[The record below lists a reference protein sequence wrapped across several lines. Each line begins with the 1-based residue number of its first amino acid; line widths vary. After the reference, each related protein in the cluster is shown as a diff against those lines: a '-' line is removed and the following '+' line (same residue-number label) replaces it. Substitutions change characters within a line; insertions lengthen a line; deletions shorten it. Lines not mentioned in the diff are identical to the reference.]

1 MLMKQTRAEDLTREP
16 LLYRI
21 RAFIAKPANL
31 LLVFFLAVLV
41 VLSLLPLITMLS
53 NMFTIHLGT
62 EKKITRLPTGSW
74 TLMHFQNLFK
84 GDEWSRVNF
93 WDPLKNSFIIAIGAG
108 ILGIAV
114 GGTVAWFITRSDL
127 KCKKFIS
134 AVFVFPYMMPAWT
147 LALFWIN
154 MFQNSQVGGGNVGM
168 IESLFGICMPEWF
181 VYGLFP
187 IIVVTG
193 LHYSP
198 FAYLLIGGILKNM
211 DATLEES
218 ATILKASRFTIIR
231 RITIPIVMPAILST
245 FLLIFSSGFSS
256 YTVPVFLGSA
266 VKCFTLSTKM
276 RALIQAGYQG
286 QGYIIAFVSI
296 ILGCL
301 ILGVNQ
307 WFTGKR
313 KSFTTVT
320 GKSGQVSLVK
330 LRGANSV
337 ISAVMIVLVTFF
349 AIVPL
354 FSFALESVIRQPGN
368 YSPSNMTL
376 QFWIGTEDSAYE
388 TGMISGI
395 LLNPTMWKAVGR
407 QVLLALTVAMIVGT
421 SGMLIGYACVR
432 RRGSK
437 LSRAVESLAFFPYL
451 MPAMAFGTIYLA
463 VATSN
468 NFKFL
473 YGTFGLLVLVSSI
486 KFLPFASRSGVNS
499 MLQIAPEIEEA
510 AIIFGV
516 PWRKRMTRILFPI
529 QKSSILSG
537 YLLPVI
543 SVMREVAMFTLLVPY
558 SRYLLTTMLFSFNQT
573 GYAQYGS
580 AVTLLIILIIMLIN
594 ALTNKLTGASFDKG
608 IGG

>member
-1 MLMKQTRAEDLTREP
+1 MRKPQPNSSLREP
-16 LLYRI
+16 LLYRL
-21 RAFIAKPANL
+21 RAFVTKPANL
-31 LLVFFLAVLV
+31 LLVFFLAVLA
-41 VLSLLPLITMLS
+41 VLSLMPMLTMLQ
-53 NMFTIHLGT
+53 NMFTVHMGL
-62 EKKITRLPTGSW
+62 EKKLYRMKVGDW
-74 TLMHFQNLFK
+74 TTKHFLKLFEG
-84 GDEWSRVNF
+84 GDWSNVNF
-93 WDPLKNSFIIAIGAG
+93 WEPLKNSFIVAIGSG
-108 ILGIAV
+108 ILGIAI
-114 GGTVAWFITRSDL
+114 GGTIAWFVTRSDL

-147 LALFWIN
+147 LALFWTN
-154 MFQNSQVGGGNVGM
+154 MFQNSKVGGGNVGM
-168 IESLFGICMPEWF
+168 VESIFGVCMPEWF

-187 IIVVTG
+187 MIVVIG

-218 ATILKASRFTIIR
+218 ATILKASRWTIIR

-266 VKCFTLSTKM
+266 VKTYTLSTKM
-276 RALIQAGYQG
+276 RQLIQAGYEG
-286 QGYIIAFVSI
+286 QGYIIAFISILLGCI
-296 ILGCL
+296 ILG
-301 ILGVNQ
+301 INQ

-330 LRGANSV
+330 LRKANWPITICLIV
-337 ISAVMIVLVTFF
+337 FISFV
-349 AIVPL
+349 AIMPL
-354 FSFALESVIRQPGN
+354 ISFALESVIRQPGN
-368 YSPSNMTL
+368 YSLSNMTL
-376 QFWIGTEDSAYE
+376 HFWIGTEASAYE
-388 TGMISGI
+388 TGMIAGI

-407 QVLLALTVAMIVGT
+407 QVLLALVVAMIVGT

-432 RRGSK
+432 RRGTK
-437 LSRAVESLAFFPYL
+437 LARFVESLAFFPYL

-463 VATSN
+463 VSTSPSL
-468 NFKFL
+468 KWL
-473 YGTFGLLVLVSSI
+473 YGTFALLIIVASV

-543 SVMREVAMFTLLVPY
+543 SVMREVALFTLLVPFP
-558 SRYLLTTMLFSFNQT
+558 RYLLTTMLFSFNET

-580 AVTLLIILIIMLIN
+580 AVTLLIILIIMIIN
-594 ALTNKLTGASFDKG
+594 SLTNKLTGASFDKG

>member
-1 MLMKQTRAEDLTREP
+1 MTKRPQQRDLTCEP
-16 LLYRI
+16 LRYRL
-21 RAFIAKPANL
+21 RAFVNKPANL
-31 LLVFFLAVLV
+31 LLVFFLLVLTL
-41 VLSLLPLITMLS
+41 LSLLPLITMLS
-53 NMFTIHLGT
+53 NMFTVHLGT
-62 EKKITRLPTGSW
+62 EKKLMRLPVGMW
-74 TLMHFQNLFK
+74 TLNHFAKLFK
-84 GDEWSRVNF
+84 GDDWSYVNF
-93 WDPLKNSFIIAIGAG
+93 WQPLGNSFIVAMGAG
-108 ILGIAV
+108 LLGILV
-114 GGTVAWFITRSDL
+114 GGSVAWFITRSDL

-147 LALFWIN
+147 LALFWTN
-154 MFQNSQVGGGNVGM
+154 MFQNSRVGGGNIGM
-168 IESLFGICMPEWF
+168 VESLFGVCMPEWF

-187 IIVVTG
+187 MIVVTG

-218 ATILKASRFTIIR
+218 ATILKASRATIIR

-266 VKCFTLSTKM
+266 VKCYTLSTKM

-296 ILGCL
+296 LLGCL
-301 ILGVNQ
+301 ILGINQ

-330 LRGANSV
+330 LRKANLP
-337 ISAVMIVLVTFF
+337 ISILLIVFVAFF

-354 FSFALESVIRQPGN
+354 VSFALESVIRQPGN
-368 YSPSNMTL
+368 YSLSNMTL
-376 QFWIGTEDSAYE
+376 HFWIGTEDSAYE
-388 TGMISGI
+388 TGMIAGI

-407 QVLLALTVAMIVGT
+407 QVLLALTVSMVVGT

-432 RRGSK
+432 RRGTR
-437 LSRAVESLAFFPYL
+437 LARMVESLAFFPYL

-463 VATSN
+463 VATGDH
-468 NFKFL
+468 FKFL
-473 YGTFGLLVLVSSI
+473 YGTFGLLVLVASV

-510 AIIFGV
+510 ATIFGV
-516 PWRKRMTRILFPI
+516 PWHKRMTRILFPI

-543 SVMREVAMFTLLVPY
+543 SVMREVALFTLLVPY
-558 SRYLLTTMLFSFNQT
+558 ARYLLTTMLFSFNET

>member
-1 MLMKQTRAEDLTREP
+1 MKKPHPNSSLREP
-16 LLYRI
+16 LIYRL
-21 RAFIAKPANL
+21 RAFVTKPANL
-31 LLVFFLAVLV
+31 LLIFFLSVLAVL
-41 VLSLLPLITMLS
+41 SLMPMITMLS
-53 NMFTIHLGT
+53 NMFTVHLGI
-62 EKKITRLPTGSW
+62 EKRLYRLPTGSW
-74 TLMHFQNLFK
+74 TVNHFIKLFEG
-84 GDEWSRVNF
+84 GDWSSVNF
-93 WDPLKNSFIIAIGAG
+93 WVPLKNSFIVAIGSG
-108 ILGIAV
+108 ILGIAI
-114 GGTVAWFITRSDL
+114 GGTIAWFITRSDL

-134 AVFVFPYMMPAWT
+134 SVFVFPYMMPAWT
-147 LALFWIN
+147 LALFWTN
-154 MFQNSQVGGGNVGM
+154 MFQNSKVGGGNVGM
-168 IESLFGICMPEWF
+168 LESIFGVCMPEWF

-187 IIVVTG
+187 MIIVIG

-218 ATILKASRFTIIR
+218 ATILKASRWTIIK

-266 VKCFTLSTKM
+266 VKTYTLSTKM
-276 RALIQAGYQG
+276 RQLIQAGYEG
-286 QGYIIAFVSI
+286 QGYIIAFISILLGCI
-296 ILGCL
+296 ILG
-301 ILGVNQ
+301 INQ

-330 LRGANSV
+330 LRKANWPITV
-337 ISAVMIVLVTFF
+337 LLILFISFIAVL
-349 AIVPL
+349 PL
-354 FSFALESVIRQPGN
+354 ISFALESVIRQPGN
-368 YSPSNMTL
+368 YSLSNMTL
-376 QFWIGTEDSAYE
+376 HFWVGTEASAYE
-388 TGMISGI
+388 TGMIAGI
-395 LLNPTMWKAVGR
+395 LLNDTMWKAVGR
-407 QVLLALTVAMIVGT
+407 QVLLALVVALIVGT

-437 LSRAVESLAFFPYL
+437 LSRFVESLAFFPYL

-463 VATSN
+463 VATSA
-468 NFKFL
+468 NFKWL
-473 YGTFGLLVLVSSI
+473 YGTFALLVIVSAV

-543 SVMREVAMFTLLVPY
+543 SVMREVALFTLLVPFP
-558 SRYLLTTMLFSFNQT
+558 RYLLTTMLFSFNET

-580 AVTLLIILIIMLIN
+580 AVTLLIILIIMIIN
-594 ALTNKLTGASFDKG
+594 TLTNKITGASFDKG

>member
-1 MLMKQTRAEDLTREP
+1 MRKPQPNSSLREP
-16 LLYRI
+16 LLYRL
-21 RAFIAKPANL
+21 RAFVTKPANL

-41 VLSLLPLITMLS
+41 VLSLMPMLTMLQ
-53 NMFTIHLGT
+53 NMFTVHMGL
-62 EKKITRLPTGSW
+62 EKKLYRMKVGDWTTR
-74 TLMHFQNLFK
+74 HFKKLFEG
-84 GDEWSRVNF
+84 GDWSNVNF
-93 WDPLKNSFIIAIGAG
+93 WVPLKNSFIVAIGSG
-108 ILGIAV
+108 ILGIAI
-114 GGTVAWFITRSDL
+114 GGSIAWFVTRSDL

-134 AVFVFPYMMPAWT
+134 SVFVFPYMMPAWT
-147 LALFWIN
+147 LALFWTN
-154 MFQNSQVGGGNVGM
+154 MFQNSKVGGGNVGM
-168 IESLFGICMPEWF
+168 VESLFGICMPEWF

-187 IIVVTG
+187 MIVVIG

-218 ATILKASRFTIIR
+218 ATILKASRWTIIR

-266 VKCFTLSTKM
+266 VKTYTLSTKM
-276 RALIQAGYQG
+276 RQLIQAGYEG
-286 QGYIIAFVSI
+286 QGYIIAFISILLGCI
-296 ILGCL
+296 ILG
-301 ILGVNQ
+301 INQ

-330 LRGANSV
+330 LRKANWP
-337 ISAVMIVLVTFF
+337 ITIVLIVFICF
-349 AIVPL
+349 VAIMPL
-354 FSFALESVIRQPGN
+354 ISFALESVIRQPGN
-368 YSPSNMTL
+368 YSLSNMTL
-376 QFWIGTEDSAYE
+376 HFWIGTEASAYE
-388 TGMISGI
+388 TGMIAGI

-407 QVLLALTVAMIVGT
+407 QVLLALVVAMIVGT
-421 SGMLIGYACVR
+421 SGMLIGYSCVR

-437 LSRAVESLAFFPYL
+437 LSRMVESLAFFPYL

-463 VATSN
+463 VSTSA
-468 NFKFL
+468 NFKWL
-473 YGTFGLLVLVSSI
+473 YGTFALLVIVASV

-543 SVMREVAMFTLLVPY
+543 SVMREVALFTLLVPFP
-558 SRYLLTTMLFSFNQT
+558 RYLLTTMLFSFNET

-580 AVTLLIILIIMLIN
+580 AVTLLIILIIMIIN
-594 ALTNKLTGASFDKG
+594 SLTNKLTGASFDKG

>member
-1 MLMKQTRAEDLTREP
+1 MKQKQPDLTREP
-16 LLYRI
+16 LYYRF
-21 RAFIAKPANL
+21 RAFTSKPANL
-31 LLVFFLAVLV
+31 LLVFFLVVLI
-41 VLSLLPLITMLS
+41 VLSLLPMVMMLS
-53 NMFTIHLGT
+53 NMFTIHIGT
-62 EKKITRLPTGSW
+62 EKKLTRLSEGTW
-74 TLMHFQNLFK
+74 TLWHFSKLFQ
-84 GDEWSRVNF
+84 GDDWSRVNF
-93 WDPLKNSFIIAIGAG
+93 WQPLLNSFIVAFGAG
-108 ILGIAV
+108 FLGILV

-127 KCKKFIS
+127 KCKKFITS
-134 AVFVFPYMMPAWT
+134 VFVFPYMMPAWT
-147 LALFWIN
+147 LALFWTN
-154 MFQNSQVGGGNVGM
+154 MFQNSRVGGGNIGM
-168 IESLFGICMPEWF
+168 IEAIFGVCMPEWF

-187 IIVVTG
+187 MIVVIG

-218 ATILKASRFTIIR
+218 ATILKASRLTIIR

-266 VKCFTLSTKM
+266 VKCYTLSTKM

-296 ILGCL
+296 LLGCL
-301 ILGVNQ
+301 ILGINQ

-330 LRGANSV
+330 LKKANWP
-337 ISAVMIVLVTFF
+337 IAIVLILCIVFF
-349 AIVPL
+349 AIMPL
-354 FSFALESVIRQPGN
+354 ISFALESVIRQPGN
-368 YSPSNMTL
+368 YSLSNMTL
-376 QFWIGTEDSAYE
+376 QFWIGTEASAYE

-395 LLNPTMWKAVGR
+395 LLNPTMWKALGR
-407 QVLLALTVAMIVGT
+407 QVLLALSVALIVGT

-432 RRGSK
+432 RRGSR

-463 VATSN
+463 VSTTKSFN
-468 NFKFL
+468 FL
-473 YGTFGLLVLVSSI
+473 YGTFVLLIIVAAV

-543 SVMREVAMFTLLVPY
+543 SVMREVALFTLLVPY
-558 SRYLLTTMLFSFNQT
+558 ARYLLTTMLFSFNET

-594 ALTNKLTGASFDKG
+594 AVTNKLTGASFDKG

>member
-1 MLMKQTRAEDLTREP
+1 MRKPRPNSSLREP
-16 LLYRI
+16 MIYRL
-21 RAFIAKPANL
+21 RAFFTKPSNL
-31 LLVFFLAVLV
+31 LLVFFLSVLV
-41 VLSLLPLITMLS
+41 VLSLMPMVTMLS
-53 NMFTIHLGT
+53 NMFTVHLGL
-62 EKKITRLPTGSW
+62 EKRLYRKSVGDFTTQHFIKLFEGS
-74 TLMHFQNLFK
+74 
-84 GDEWSRVNF
+84 DWSDVNF
-93 WDPLKNSFIIAIGAG
+93 WEPLKNSFIVAAGAGVLGIAIGG
-108 ILGIAV
+108 SI
-114 GGTVAWFITRSDL
+114 AWFVTRSDL

-147 LALFWIN
+147 LALFWTN
-154 MFQNSQVGGGNVGM
+154 MFQNSKVGGGNIGM
-168 IESLFGICMPEWF
+168 VESIFGVCMPEWF
-181 VYGLFP
+181 VFGLFP
-187 IIVVTG
+187 MIVVIG

-211 DATLEES
+211 DATLEDS
-218 ATILKASRFTIIR
+218 ATILKASRWTIIR

-266 VKCFTLSTKM
+266 VKTYTLSTKM
-276 RALIQAGYQG
+276 RQLINAGYEG
-286 QGYIIAFVSI
+286 QGYIIAFISIVLGCI
-296 ILGCL
+296 ILG
-301 ILGVNQ
+301 INQ

-330 LRGANSV
+330 LRKANWPITV
-337 ISAVMIVLVTFF
+337 VLIVFICFVAIMPLV
-349 AIVPL
+349 
-354 FSFALESVIRQPGN
+354 SFALESVIRQPGN
-368 YSPSNMTL
+368 YSLSNMTL
-376 QFWIGTEDSAYE
+376 HFWIGTEDSAYE
-388 TGMISGI
+388 TGMIAGI

-407 QVLLALTVAMIVGT
+407 QVLLAISVALIVGT

-432 RRGSK
+432 RRGSR
-437 LSRAVESLAFFPYL
+437 LSRMVESLAFFPYL

-463 VATSN
+463 VATSE
-468 NFKFL
+468 NFKWL
-473 YGTFGLLVLVSSI
+473 YGTFGLLVIVSAV

-510 AIIFGV
+510 ATIFGV
-516 PWRKRMTRILFPI
+516 PWHKRMTRILFPI

-543 SVMREVAMFTLLVPY
+543 SVMREVALYTLLVPY
-558 SRYLLTTMLFSFNQT
+558 ARYLLTTMLFSFNET

-580 AVTLLIILIIMLIN
+580 AVTLLIILIIMIIN
-594 ALTNKLTGASFDKG
+594 GLTNKLTGASFDKG

>member
-1 MLMKQTRAEDLTREP
+1 MRKPQPNSSLREP
-16 LLYRI
+16 LLYRL
-21 RAFIAKPANL
+21 RAFVTKPANL
-31 LLVFFLAVLV
+31 LLVFFLAVLA
-41 VLSLLPLITMLS
+41 VLSLMPMLTMLQ
-53 NMFTIHLGT
+53 NMFTIHMGL
-62 EKKITRLPTGSW
+62 EKKLYRMKVGDW
-74 TLMHFQNLFK
+74 TTKHFLKLFEG
-84 GDEWSRVNF
+84 GDWSNVNF
-93 WDPLKNSFIIAIGAG
+93 WEPLKNSFIVAIGSG
-108 ILGIAV
+108 ILGIAI
-114 GGTVAWFITRSDL
+114 GGTIAWFVTRSDL

-147 LALFWIN
+147 LALFWTN
-154 MFQNSQVGGGNVGM
+154 MFQNSKVGGGNVGM
-168 IESLFGICMPEWF
+168 VESIFGVCMPEWF

-187 IIVVTG
+187 MIVVIG

-218 ATILKASRFTIIR
+218 ATILKASRWTIIR

-266 VKCFTLSTKM
+266 VKTYTLSTKM
-276 RALIQAGYQG
+276 RQLIQAGYEG
-286 QGYIIAFVSI
+286 QGYIIAFISILLGCI
-296 ILGCL
+296 ILG
-301 ILGVNQ
+301 INQ

-330 LRGANSV
+330 LRKANWPITICLIV
-337 ISAVMIVLVTFF
+337 FISFV
-349 AIVPL
+349 AIMPL
-354 FSFALESVIRQPGN
+354 ISFALESVIRQPGN
-368 YSPSNMTL
+368 YSLSNMTL
-376 QFWIGTEDSAYE
+376 HFWIGTEASAYE
-388 TGMISGI
+388 TGMIAGI

-407 QVLLALTVAMIVGT
+407 QVLLALVVAMIVGT

-432 RRGSK
+432 RRGTK
-437 LSRAVESLAFFPYL
+437 LARFVESLAFFPYL

-463 VATSN
+463 VSTSPSL
-468 NFKFL
+468 KWL
-473 YGTFGLLVLVSSI
+473 YGTFALLIIVASV

-543 SVMREVAMFTLLVPY
+543 SVMREVALFTLLVPFP
-558 SRYLLTTMLFSFNQT
+558 RYLLTTMLFSFNET

-580 AVTLLIILIIMLIN
+580 AVTLLIILIIMIIN
-594 ALTNKLTGASFDKG
+594 SLTNKLTGASFDKG

>member
-1 MLMKQTRAEDLTREP
+1 MRKPQPNSSLREP
-16 LLYRI
+16 LLYRL
-21 RAFIAKPANL
+21 RAFLTKPANL
-31 LLVFFLAVLV
+31 LLVFFLAVLA
-41 VLSLLPLITMLS
+41 VLSMMPMLTMLQ
-53 NMFTIHLGT
+53 NMFTIHMGL
-62 EKKITRLPTGSW
+62 EKKLYRMKVGDW
-74 TLMHFQNLFK
+74 TTKHFLKLFEG
-84 GDEWSRVNF
+84 GDWSNVNF
-93 WDPLKNSFIIAIGAG
+93 WEPLKNSFIVAIGSG
-108 ILGIAV
+108 ILGIAI
-114 GGTVAWFITRSDL
+114 GGTIAWFVTRSDL

-147 LALFWIN
+147 LALFWTN
-154 MFQNSQVGGGNVGM
+154 MFQNSKVGGGNVGM
-168 IESLFGICMPEWF
+168 VESIFGVCMPEWF

-187 IIVVTG
+187 MIVVIG

-218 ATILKASRFTIIR
+218 ATILKASRWTIIR

-266 VKCFTLSTKM
+266 VKTYTLSTKM
-276 RALIQAGYQG
+276 RQLIQAGYEG
-286 QGYIIAFVSI
+286 QGYIIAFISILLGCI
-296 ILGCL
+296 ILG
-301 ILGVNQ
+301 INQ

-330 LRGANSV
+330 LRKANWPITICLIV
-337 ISAVMIVLVTFF
+337 FISFV
-349 AIVPL
+349 AIMPL
-354 FSFALESVIRQPGN
+354 ISFALESVIRQPGN
-368 YSPSNMTL
+368 YSLSNMTL
-376 QFWIGTEDSAYE
+376 HFWIGTEASAYE
-388 TGMISGI
+388 TGMIAGI

-407 QVLLALTVAMIVGT
+407 QVLLALVVAMIVGT

-432 RRGSK
+432 RRGTK
-437 LSRAVESLAFFPYL
+437 LARFVESLAFFPYL

-463 VATSN
+463 VSTSPSL
-468 NFKFL
+468 KWL
-473 YGTFGLLVLVSSI
+473 YGTFALLIIVASV

-543 SVMREVAMFTLLVPY
+543 SVMREVALFTLLVPFP
-558 SRYLLTTMLFSFNQT
+558 RYLLTTMLFSFNET

-580 AVTLLIILIIMLIN
+580 AVTLLIILIIMIIN
-594 ALTNKLTGASFDKG
+594 SLTNKLTGASFDKG

>member
-1 MLMKQTRAEDLTREP
+1 MTKRPQQRDLTCEP
-16 LLYRI
+16 LRYRL
-21 RAFIAKPANL
+21 RAFVNKPANL
-31 LLVFFLAVLV
+31 LLVFFLLVLTL
-41 VLSLLPLITMLS
+41 LSLLPLITMLS
-53 NMFTIHLGT
+53 NMFTVHLGT
-62 EKKITRLPTGSW
+62 EKKLMRLPVGTW
-74 TLMHFQNLFK
+74 TLNHFAKLFK
-84 GDEWSRVNF
+84 GDDWSYVNF
-93 WDPLKNSFIIAIGAG
+93 WQPLGFSFIVAMGAG
-108 ILGIAV
+108 LLGILV
-114 GGTVAWFITRSDL
+114 GGRVAWFITRSDL

-147 LALFWIN
+147 LALFWTN
-154 MFQNSQVGGGNVGM
+154 MFQNSRVGGGNIGM
-168 IESLFGICMPEWF
+168 VESLFGVCMPEWF

-187 IIVVTG
+187 MIVVTG

-218 ATILKASRFTIIR
+218 ATILKASRATIIR

-256 YTVPVFLGSA
+256 YTVPEFLGSA
-266 VKCFTLSTKM
+266 VKCYTLSTKM

-296 ILGCL
+296 LLGCL
-301 ILGVNQ
+301 ILGINQ

-330 LRGANSV
+330 LRKANLP
-337 ISAVMIVLVTFF
+337 ISILLIVFVAFF

-354 FSFALESVIRQPGN
+354 VSFALESVIRQPGN
-368 YSPSNMTL
+368 YSLSNMTL
-376 QFWIGTEDSAYE
+376 HFWIGTEDSAYE
-388 TGMISGI
+388 TGMIAGI

-407 QVLLALTVAMIVGT
+407 QVLLALTVSMVVGT

-432 RRGSK
+432 RRGTR
-437 LSRAVESLAFFPYL
+437 LARMVESLAFFPYL

-463 VATSN
+463 VATGDH
-468 NFKFL
+468 FKFL
-473 YGTFGLLVLVSSI
+473 YGTFGLLVLVASV

-510 AIIFGV
+510 ATIFGV
-516 PWRKRMTRILFPI
+516 PWHKRMTRILFPI

-543 SVMREVAMFTLLVPY
+543 SVMREVALFTLLVPY
-558 SRYLLTTMLFSFNQT
+558 ARYLLTTMLFSFNET

>member
-1 MLMKQTRAEDLTREP
+1 MRKPRPNSTLREP
-16 LLYRI
+16 LLYRL
-21 RAFIAKPANL
+21 RAFFTNPANL
-31 LLVFFLAVLV
+31 LLVFFLSVLV
-41 VLSLLPLITMLS
+41 VLSLMPLVTMLS
-53 NMFTIHLGT
+53 NMFTVHLGL
-62 EKKITRLPTGSW
+62 EKRLYRQSVGSF
-74 TLMHFQNLFK
+74 TTQHFVKLFE
-84 GDEWSRVNF
+84 GSEWSDVNF
-93 WDPLKNSFIIAIGAG
+93 WEPLKNSFIVATGAG
-108 ILGIAV
+108 ILGIAI
-114 GGTVAWFITRSDL
+114 GGSIAWFVTRSDL

-134 AVFVFPYMMPAWT
+134 SVFVFPYMMPAWT
-147 LALFWIN
+147 LALFWTN
-154 MFQNSQVGGGNVGM
+154 MFQNSKVGGGNIGM
-168 IESLFGICMPEWF
+168 VESIFGVCMPEWF
-181 VYGLFP
+181 VFGLFP
-187 IIVVTG
+187 MIVVIG

-218 ATILKASRFTIIR
+218 ATILKASRWTIIR

-266 VKCFTLSTKM
+266 VKTYTLSTKM
-276 RALIQAGYQG
+276 RQLINAGYEG
-286 QGYIIAFVSI
+286 QGYIIAFISIVLGCI
-296 ILGCL
+296 ILG
-301 ILGVNQ
+301 INQ

-330 LRGANSV
+330 LRKANWP
-337 ISAVMIVLVTFF
+337 ITIALMIFICFV
-349 AIVPL
+349 AIMPL
-354 FSFALESVIRQPGN
+354 ISFALESVIRQPGN
-368 YSPSNMTL
+368 YSLSNMTL
-376 QFWIGTEDSAYE
+376 HFWIGTEDSAYE
-388 TGMISGI
+388 TGMIAGI
-395 LLNPTMWKAVGR
+395 LLNDTMWKAVGR
-407 QVLLALTVAMIVGT
+407 QVLLALSVALIVGT

-432 RRGSK
+432 RRGTR
-437 LSRAVESLAFFPYL
+437 LSRYVESLAFFPYL

-463 VATSN
+463 VATSE
-468 NFKFL
+468 NFKWL
-473 YGTFGLLVLVSSI
+473 YGTFGLLVLVSAV

-516 PWRKRMTRILFPI
+516 PWHKRMTRILFPI

-543 SVMREVAMFTLLVPY
+543 SVMREVALYTLLVPY
-558 SRYLLTTMLFSFNQT
+558 ARYLLTTMLFSFNET

-580 AVTLLIILIIMLIN
+580 AVTLLIILIIMIIN
-594 ALTNKLTGASFDKG
+594 GLTNKITGASFDKG

>member
-1 MLMKQTRAEDLTREP
+1 MRKPQPNSSLREP
-16 LLYRI
+16 LLYRL
-21 RAFIAKPANL
+21 RAFVTKPANL
-31 LLVFFLAVLV
+31 LLVFFLAVLA
-41 VLSLLPLITMLS
+41 VLSMMPMLTMLQ
-53 NMFTIHLGT
+53 NMFTVHMGL
-62 EKKITRLPTGSW
+62 EKKLYRMKVGDW
-74 TLMHFQNLFK
+74 TTKHFLKLFEG
-84 GDEWSRVNF
+84 GDWSNVNF
-93 WDPLKNSFIIAIGAG
+93 WEPLKNSFIVAIGSG
-108 ILGIAV
+108 ILGIAI
-114 GGTVAWFITRSDL
+114 GGTIAWFVTRSDL

-147 LALFWIN
+147 LALFWTN
-154 MFQNSQVGGGNVGM
+154 MFQNSKVGGGNVGM
-168 IESLFGICMPEWF
+168 VESLFGVCMPEWF

-187 IIVVTG
+187 MIVVIG

-218 ATILKASRFTIIR
+218 ATILKASRWTIIR

-266 VKCFTLSTKM
+266 VKTYTLSTKM
-276 RALIQAGYQG
+276 RQLIQAGYEG
-286 QGYIIAFVSI
+286 QGYIIAFISILLGCI
-296 ILGCL
+296 ILG
-301 ILGVNQ
+301 INQ

-330 LRGANSV
+330 LRKANWPITICLIV
-337 ISAVMIVLVTFF
+337 FISFV
-349 AIVPL
+349 AIMPL
-354 FSFALESVIRQPGN
+354 ISFALESVIRQPGN
-368 YSPSNMTL
+368 YSLSNMTL
-376 QFWIGTEDSAYE
+376 HFWIGTEASAYE
-388 TGMISGI
+388 TGMIAGI

-407 QVLLALTVAMIVGT
+407 QVLLALVVAMIVGT

-432 RRGSK
+432 RRGTK
-437 LSRAVESLAFFPYL
+437 LARFVESLAFFPYL

-463 VATSN
+463 VSTSPSL
-468 NFKFL
+468 KWL
-473 YGTFGLLVLVSSI
+473 YGTFALLIIVASV

-543 SVMREVAMFTLLVPY
+543 SVMREVALFTLLVPFP
-558 SRYLLTTMLFSFNQT
+558 RYLLTTMLFSFNET

-580 AVTLLIILIIMLIN
+580 AVTLLIILIIMIIN
-594 ALTNKLTGASFDKG
+594 SLTNKLTGASFDKG

>member
-1 MLMKQTRAEDLTREP
+1 MRKPQPNSSLREP
-16 LLYRI
+16 LLYRL
-21 RAFIAKPANL
+21 RAFVTKPANL
-31 LLVFFLAVLV
+31 LLVFFLAVLA
-41 VLSLLPLITMLS
+41 VLSMMPMLTMLQ
-53 NMFTIHLGT
+53 NMFTVHMGL
-62 EKKITRLPTGSW
+62 EKKLYRMKVGDW
-74 TLMHFQNLFK
+74 TTKHFLKLFEG
-84 GDEWSRVNF
+84 GDWSNVNF
-93 WDPLKNSFIIAIGAG
+93 WEPLKNSFIVAIGSG
-108 ILGIAV
+108 ILGIAI
-114 GGTVAWFITRSDL
+114 GGTIAWFVTRSDL

-147 LALFWIN
+147 LALFWTN
-154 MFQNSQVGGGNVGM
+154 MFQNSKVGCGNVGM
-168 IESLFGICMPEWF
+168 VESIFGVCMPEWF

-187 IIVVTG
+187 MIVVIG

-218 ATILKASRFTIIR
+218 ATILKASRWTIIR

-266 VKCFTLSTKM
+266 VKTYTLSTKM
-276 RALIQAGYQG
+276 RQLIQAGYEG
-286 QGYIIAFVSI
+286 QGYIIAFISILLGCI
-296 ILGCL
+296 ILG
-301 ILGVNQ
+301 INQ

-330 LRGANSV
+330 LRKANWPITICLIV
-337 ISAVMIVLVTFF
+337 FISFV
-349 AIVPL
+349 AIMPL
-354 FSFALESVIRQPGN
+354 ISFALESVIRQPGN
-368 YSPSNMTL
+368 YSLSNMTL
-376 QFWIGTEDSAYE
+376 HFWIGTEASAYE
-388 TGMISGI
+388 TGMIAGI

-407 QVLLALTVAMIVGT
+407 QVLLALVVAMIVGT

-432 RRGSK
+432 RRGTK
-437 LSRAVESLAFFPYL
+437 LARFVESLAFFPYL

-463 VATSN
+463 VSTSPSL
-468 NFKFL
+468 KWL
-473 YGTFGLLVLVSSI
+473 YGTFALLIIVASV

-543 SVMREVAMFTLLVPY
+543 SVMREVALFTLLVPFP
-558 SRYLLTTMLFSFNQT
+558 RYLLTTMLFSFNET

-580 AVTLLIILIIMLIN
+580 AVTLLIILIIMIIN
-594 ALTNKLTGASFDKG
+594 SLTNKLTGASFDKG